1 MEANGGEWRISA
13 MLDTCMEI
21 TVGDRDGDGIPLR
34 RGWRVL
40 KQLFMPWRGV
50 NRQGVLQCDGVG
62 VNAPFVRV

>member
-1 MEANGGEWRISA
+1 MEAIMEATMEAIMEANGGEWRISA

-40 KQLFMPWRGV
+40 K
-50 NRQGVLQCDGVG
+50 
-62 VNAPFVRV
+62 